1 MAFGYPAV
9 HENLHHIAR
18 NIALEAKTAGGSRVG
33 RPQNV
38 SRLLRGQ
45 RRGGALRGKET
56 GGGGRGAGRSVSP
69 VRHRGRD
76 RPGMAALVAIS
87 WIQHVVCVRC
97 LSLEAFEEANIHCV
111 YMYSRIII
119 YMYMSG
125 F

>member
-1 MAFGYPAV
+1 MASGYPAV
-9 HENLHHIAR
+9 RENLHHIAR
-18 NIALEAKTAGGSRVG
+18 NIELEAKTAGGSRVG

-56 GGGGRGAGRSVSP
+56 RGGGRGAGRSVSP

-87 WIQHVVCVRC
+87 WIQHVCAWC
-97 LSLEAFEEANIHCV
+97 LSMKAFEEANVHCV
-111 YMYSRIII
+111 YMYSCIII